1 MTSKQFIY
9 KYRKRLVSG
18 MDFYNPDTCL
28 MTVEQYEKAKCRI
41 LIVFPTPHANKNV
54 SSTAAALNDYVIEHC
69 PDTFI
74 DFAYMPEGSDVSLYD
89 EYNMPYAIGN
99 ITHLDPSH
107 FDIVGFSI
115 SVLSD
120 IISAPV
126 QLKSFE
132 RCEKPIPLFWSD
144 RKDLPLGQHPLII
157 AGGITLA
164 VGDVLYGKVNG
175 KESFLDF
182 SYLGECQ
189 RMNVIFNR
197 YIESIEKGYCTRHQ
211 EDHDVN
217 GVPHKDIE
225 NFQEVFQVKTVQ
237 DFINAQFDCPWI
249 YQAQA
254 YEVLYNKRNQ
264 IISNKKIN
272 PYAQDWVQPYYPHK
286 LHEDLGI
293 GRTIICANGEM
304 AGTAQT
310 EISNGCSASGACSF
324 AVAEGT
330 RIWTPEGL
338 VRIEDYKGTLV
349 QGVASNEQ
357 SKGVQEQKTS
367 NAVKVV
373 TEDGHTLI
381 CDMYHKF
388 MVVSGDSLVEKRTN
402 ELLQGDVILR
412 RLNAVDTNIK
422 FDEDFAELLGF
433 LHGDGCFGEFYS
445 KRSRRVKIFMT
456 DAELVRYEPLFRKYF
471 KVTASTRVHYKSEKI
486 TIYVIEANLP
496 DFGYDIAAVSS
507 SDLYVPECIF
517 KASHSAKRAYL
528 RGIFQADGWFTK
540 DLGLTSVSE
549 RYIHDISLLLS
560 AVGIDSTVSKNEFF
574 ERSPLEGHKCSYYC
588 LVSKAYQ
595 QKFIDDIGFVTKS
608 HSVTSVGN
616 KTKAHL
622 KNTPEVQSYFIS
634 KYSRQEVRSMG
645 IGALRE
651 EPYNNISDY
660 LWRKVKNEALP
671 QGVRAMVSSGDF
683 VTDTI
688 QSVVVTTEQVRMYDV
703 VATESNLC
711 VYNDILTH
719 NCSEG
724 NYSGGWVEKSQERV
738 LWESRE
744 CKKYS
749 AGYKYKPY
757 SFNSNYY
764 TDYKGMLKKWVG
776 IYPKVSFINMRMEE
790 LGRDVDAIRMMRLIG
805 SNRIASPLEGLSP
818 RIQNNLLNKCL
829 STESLTNFMEEM
841 VHSKLTDIKVGA
853 IYTGMEEDED
863 FQWMYDFIKRLK
875 QKANDEGGR
884 FPIRINMTPLVHY
897 PLTPLEF
904 VERKTAYRS
913 YKEQRWFTDEWY
925 NKYREVNMRVKVHGF
940 RFSTFVEQS
949 IVDLGRA
956 LTPLIYKHFVSTVT
970 PIYTL
975 RSVVTKEFVEDLK
988 NFIDPETHFADR
1000 DPEHYI
1006 SPCHRIHIELMGSY
1020 IPRARRLL
1028 QYKRAGRIF
1037 DNPSDERCL
1046 KTYEGAHTT
1055 CQKKCIFN
1063 KPLIIYNDVTMD
1075 ENGNLHGDG
1084 RPLEGCERCISNEE
1098 RKNRLARPI
1107 VSTANTDDIIATPR
1121 IPQVQKIRFL
1131 LYRKPEYDLYSANA
1145 TSHTFITKFLQK
1157 SDTLLDAYHSVI
1169 THNMFWQ
1176 SEPIYKSF
1184 ISGFQIVD
1192 TMWSKN
1198 VINEVK
1204 SLINEVND
1212 SLIATKV
1219 ISVEEV
1225 LRDEK
1230 LDVSDYNIYYFEST
1244 LPKEYFD
1251 SAKINYNGEIKVD
1264 VGTSAAIT
1272 LETHQDPALKNVPLF
1287 FASKGKVCGAFALPL
1302 KFSPTNFLSSY
1313 LSTVKRVGIDTL
1325 VETTTISCELTVRE
1339 NLNACRNCGK
1349 EHAVISLSTGKPMSF
1364 GVSCLCKAL
1373 LTQKLKNV

>member
-1 MTSKQFIY
+1 
-9 KYRKRLVSG
+9 

-28 MTVEQYEKAKCRI
+28 MTMEQYEKAKCRL
-41 LIVFPTPHANKNV
+41 LIVFPTPHENKTV

-132 RCEKPIPLFWSD
+132 RCDKPIPLFWSD
-144 RKDLPLGQHPLII
+144 RKDLPLGQHPII
-157 AGGITLA
+157 MAGGITLA
-164 VGDVLYGKVNG
+164 VGDVLYGKVG
-175 KESFLDF
+175 DKESFIDF
-182 SYLGECQ
+182 AYLGECAK
-189 RMNVIFNR
+189 MNLLTNR
-197 YIESIEKGYCTRHQ
+197 YIEAIEKGYCTRHQ

-217 GVPHKDIE
+217 GVPHQDIE
-225 NFQEVFQVKTVQ
+225 NFQEVCTVKTVQ
-237 DFINAQFDCPWI
+237 DYIDAQFDCRWI
-249 YQAQA
+249 YQPQA
-254 YEVLYNKRNQ
+254 YEVRYNKSNQ

-272 PYAQDWVQPYYPHK
+272 HLAQDWVRPYYAHV

-293 GRTIICANGEM
+293 GRTIINANGDM

-310 EISNGCSASGACSF
+310 QISEGAMLKGTLIRTNKGFKRVEELCQAAKGNSPLYGDIIVDTSKGAHSLYHQFNQGIKPVKVIKLKSGRTISLTPEHPIEQWTVGDKETHFVNAGDLQLGDYVITGSSQVWADCSFTIDEAEFLGRMLGDGSYNYYSDPRSTHPNPYHRMYLCCSWAEVEYCEDLLKRAGIAYTKDTKQGRHCRFWILSTDLKGRRMDEYWGFNQFYRELPNGQHGKYIPTPVYSFGREQMCAFLKGFHDADGCSSTKLGLSKITFDCSLEYIIDDIQQFLFAVGIPSVKHFYKHTRCADETLGFKDTISNHWSLVISTEYADVFNSLGVNKRASRKSTKTKEKLPIDGLSEFISKRSGNRGRLLRSLSEHSFTKYRATLENIEFPDYFFDEVVSISDSVGEVYDLSVVDVERLYANGVSIHNCSASGSCSF
-324 AVAEGT
+324 
-330 RIWTPEGL
+330 
-338 VRIEDYKGTLV
+338 
-349 QGVASNEQ
+349 
-357 SKGVQEQKTS
+357 
-367 NAVKVV
+367 
-373 TEDGHTLI
+373 
-381 CDMYHKF
+381 
-388 MVVSGDSLVEKRTN
+388 
-402 ELLQGDVILR
+402 
-412 RLNAVDTNIK
+412 
-422 FDEDFAELLGF
+422 
-433 LHGDGCFGEFYS
+433 
-445 KRSRRVKIFMT
+445 
-456 DAELVRYEPLFRKYF
+456 
-471 KVTASTRVHYKSEKI
+471 
-486 TIYVIEANLP
+486 
-496 DFGYDIAAVSS
+496 
-507 SDLYVPECIF
+507 
-517 KASHSAKRAYL
+517 
-528 RGIFQADGWFTK
+528 
-540 DLGLTSVSE
+540 
-549 RYIHDISLLLS
+549 
-560 AVGIDSTVSKNEFF
+560 
-574 ERSPLEGHKCSYYC
+574 
-588 LVSKAYQ
+588 
-595 QKFIDDIGFVTKS
+595 
-608 HSVTSVGN
+608 
-616 KTKAHL
+616 
-622 KNTPEVQSYFIS
+622 
-634 KYSRQEVRSMG
+634 
-645 IGALRE
+645 
-651 EPYNNISDY
+651 
-660 LWRKVKNEALP
+660 
-671 QGVRAMVSSGDF
+671 
-683 VTDTI
+683 
-688 QSVVVTTEQVRMYDV
+688 
-703 VATESNLC
+703 
-711 VYNDILTH
+711 
-719 NCSEG
+719 CSEG
-724 NYSGGWVEKSQERV
+724 TYCSGWVEKTQERV

-764 TDYKGMLKKWVG
+764 TDYKGMLKKWIQ

-897 PLTPLEF
+897 PLTPLEY

-925 NKYREVNMRVKVHGF
+925 EKYREVNMRVKVHGF

-956 LTPLIYKHFVSTVT
+956 LTPLIYKHFVSTIT

-1028 QYKRAGRIF
+1028 QFKRAGRIF
-1037 DNPSDERCL
+1037 DNPPDERCL
-1046 KTYEGAHTT
+1046 KTYDGAHTT
-1055 CQKKCIFN
+1055 CQKKCIF
-1063 KPLIIYNDVTMD
+1063 KQPLIIYNDVTMD

-1107 VSTANTDDIIATPR
+1107 FSTANIDDIIATPR

-1157 SDTLLDAYHSVI
+1157 SDTLLDSYHSVI

-1176 SEPIYKSF
+1176 SEPVYKSF

-1198 VINEVK
+1198 VIKEVK
-1204 SLINEVND
+1204 ELISEVND
-1212 SLIATKV
+1212 SLVATKV
-1219 ISVEEV
+1219 ISAEEV

-1230 LDVSDYNIYYFEST
+1230 LDVQDYNIYYFESS

-1251 SAKINYNGEIKVD
+1251 SAKISYSGEIKVD
-1264 VGTSAAIT
+1264 VGTSAAIV
-1272 LETHQDPALKNVPLF
+1272 LETHKDPALKNTPLF

-1339 NLNACRNCGK
+1339 NLNACKNCGK
-1349 EHAVISLSTGKPMSF
+1349 EHAVISLSTGKPMAF